1 MPAVARLSLRVV
13 PGGSRDAVEG
23 EMADGTIKVRLR
35 ARAVEGAANE
45 ALIEFVARV
54 LGVPRRAIDDEGSAS
69 STGRP
74 SGTRSYATGWPNR
87 FNESGL
93 DTRHTRATA
102 GSAIRAP
109 SDSLANRVAARVNA
123 ISSWCASPFRHRP

>member
-54 LGVPRRAIDDEGSAS
+54 LGVPRRAIRIAQGERSRRKRLEIDGLEAQEARRKMLGGKGSEGS
-69 STGRP
+69 GH
-74 SGTRSYATGWPNR
+74 Y
-87 FNESGL
+87 
-93 DTRHTRATA
+93 
-102 GSAIRAP
+102 
-109 SDSLANRVAARVNA
+109 
-123 ISSWCASPFRHRP
+123 